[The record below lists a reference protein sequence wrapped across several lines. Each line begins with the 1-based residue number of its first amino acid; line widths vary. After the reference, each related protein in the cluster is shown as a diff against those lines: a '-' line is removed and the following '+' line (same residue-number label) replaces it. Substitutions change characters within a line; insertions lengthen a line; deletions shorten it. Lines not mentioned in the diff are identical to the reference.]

1 MKITLAF
8 ADFAA
13 AATEAGY
20 LPQAYSDNIHF
31 VKPSTKGAGKVELN
45 VKSGTFIVGS
55 GSKHLEA
62 ITAAVGQ
69 YFRPIK
75 YAKGWS
81 IFAIPLA
88 TDTGTAEI
96 MADFVRLVG
105 IVEKAVP
112 ATTGK
117 APKGSTKAPKAKD
130 PIAEGR
136 AKANAAIAKA
146 VEKASNP
153 QSAAQ
158 IMRAAEIKA
167 KNLATM
173 KAVTAKMN
181 QEAA

>member
-1 MKITLAF
+1 MKF
-8 ADFAA
+8 APTFATFSA
-13 AATEAGY
+13 AVTEAGY
-20 LPQAYSDNIHF
+20 LPQPYSDNIF
-31 VKPSTKGAGKVELN
+31 YVKPSTKGTGKVELN

-62 ITAAVGQ
+62 ITAAVNLR
-69 YFRPIK
+69 YTLIK
-75 YAKGWS
+75 RAKGWS

-88 TDTGTAEI
+88 STVITAEV
-96 MADFVRLVG
+96 MAEFINVIK
-105 IVEKAVP
+105 IVEGAVP

-117 APKGSTKAPKAKD
+117 PPKGTAKAPKAKATITD
-130 PIAEGR
+130 KIM
-136 AKANAAIAKA
+136 KA
-146 VEKASNP
+146 VEKVSKP

-173 KAVTAKMN
+173 KAVTAKLN

>member
-8 ADFAA
+8 TDFAA
-13 AATEAGY
+13 AVTEAGY

-62 ITAAVGQ
+62 ITAAVAD
-69 YFRPIK
+69 YYKPIK
-75 YAKGWS
+75 QAKGWS

-96 MADFVRLVG
+96 MRHFMKIVKLV
-105 IVEKAVP
+105 EQATPKA
-112 ATTGK
+112 TG
-117 APKGSTKAPKAKD
+117 KAPKAKD

-146 VEKASNP
+146 VEKASKP

>member
-31 VKPSTKGAGKVELN
+31 VKPSTMGAGKVELN

-69 YFRPIK
+69 YFSPVK
-75 YAKGWS
+75 QAKGWS

-96 MADFVRLVG
+96 MADFVRLIG

-117 APKGSTKAPKAKD
+117 APKAPKAKD

-146 VEKASNP
+146 VEKASKP

>member
-31 VKPSTKGAGKVELN
+31 VKPSTMGAGKVELN

-69 YFRPIK
+69 YFSPVK
-75 YAKGWS
+75 QAKGWS

-96 MADFVRLVG
+96 MADFVRLIG

-112 ATTGK
+112 ATTG
-117 APKGSTKAPKAKD
+117 KAPKAKD

-146 VEKASNP
+146 VEKACKP

>member
-8 ADFAA
+8 AEFAA
-13 AATEAGY
+13 AVTEAGY

-96 MADFVRLVG
+96 MADFVRLIG

-117 APKGSTKAPKAKD
+117 APKAPKAKVTLSGLVSKALSA
-130 PIAEGR
+130 P
-136 AKANAAIAKA
+136 AK
-146 VEKASNP
+146 P